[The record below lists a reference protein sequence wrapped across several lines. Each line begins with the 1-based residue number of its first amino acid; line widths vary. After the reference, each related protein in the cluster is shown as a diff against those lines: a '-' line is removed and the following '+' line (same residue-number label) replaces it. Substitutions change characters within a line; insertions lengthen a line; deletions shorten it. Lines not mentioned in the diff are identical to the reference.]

1 MKDKIVLIT
10 GANGGLGRYITD
22 ALLKAGALVVGTS
35 NLINAND
42 FSHGKFVARESDL
55 TDCASAEVL
64 IRSIVEE
71 FGKIDILIHT
81 VGGFAGEK
89 SISETANDVFERMLT
104 LNYRTAFY
112 LFRSAIP
119 SMRKS
124 GNGRIVA
131 IGSRAAVEPS
141 PYSAAYAASKA
152 ALVSLIKSAAAEN
165 NNSGITINA
174 VLPETIDT
182 PQNRINIPYAD
193 FSKWVSPEKIAETVL
208 WLSSD
213 AASHTNG
220 ALIPIYGKNA

>member
-22 ALLKAGALVVGTS
+22 AFLKAEALVVGTS
-35 NLINAND
+35 HSIDANA
-42 FSHGKFVARESDL
+42 FSHGKFVARASDL
-55 TDCASAEVL
+55 TDCASAEAL

-81 VGGFAGEK
+81 VGGFAGGK
-89 SISETANDVFERMLT
+89 SIAETTNETFERMLT
-104 LNYRTAFY
+104 LNFRTAFY

-119 SMRKS
+119 LMRKS
-124 GNGRIVA
+124 GNGRIIA
-131 IGSRAAVEPS
+131 IGSRAAVES
-141 PYSAAYAASKA
+141 SSYSAAYAASKA

-182 PQNRINIPYAD
+182 PQNRINLPYAD

-220 ALIPIYGKNA
+220 ALIPVYGRNS